1 MVSRRKIGVPT
12 AEGIDDVWLRRA
24 TGAAIVAVRDVIKG
38 GAIPPA
44 APLNRLSD
52 IELGWLI
59 AAGLFAWI
67 RIRAEQATAEGMD
80 TELALRLTGLDPE
93 PWDAGAV
100 LSALPEIGSIEGID
114 WGLPVASWSKDMV
127 VKFLLG
133 ALPLVRNAMIARDVG
148 GGVTSRKSLTE
159 MQRIARAEVGG
170 SLLAPGELDDALP
183 FSL

>member
-1 MVSRRKIGVPT
+1 
-12 AEGIDDVWLRRA
+12 
-24 TGAAIVAVRDVIKG
+24 
-38 GAIPPA
+38 
-44 APLNRLSD
+44 
-52 IELGWLI
+52 
-59 AAGLFAWI
+59 
-67 RIRAEQATAEGMD
+67 
-80 TELALRLTGLDPE
+80 
-93 PWDAGAV
+93 
-100 LSALPEIGSIEGID
+100 
-114 WGLPVASWSKDMV
+114 MV